1 MIIPVRIFDD
11 DLHLRIDGLCRTYHQ
26 ILGCIVHQGEPIFC
40 PRLLSFGCNLHRT
53 LAAGEEEIV
62 EQKLVEM
69 ACSHLCNVLYCL
81 AMLGIRVAEGLK
93 LIGLVDGVG
102 DTACHLNAL
111 FLEKLL
117 GLLQCSVI
125 DNQQVTM
132 GLEIDLV
139 NIQLT
144 GDGGP
149 CRLQPLGI
157 LHLVDLI
164 GTHIHRHLK
173 IVVLCLYGSRHT
185 QASHQP

>member
-1 MIIPVRIFDD
+1 
-11 DLHLRIDGLCRTYHQ
+11 
-26 ILGCIVHQGEPIFC
+26 
-40 PRLLSFGCNLHRT
+40 
-53 LAAGEEEIV
+53 
-62 EQKLVEM
+62 M

-81 AMLGIRVAEGLK
+81 AMLRIRVAEGLK
-93 LIGLVDGVG
+93 FVGLVDGVG

-117 GLLQCSVI
+117 GLLQCGVI

-139 NIQLT
+139 NIELT
-144 GDGGP
+144 RDGSP

-164 GTHIHRHLK
+164 GTHIHRNFK
-173 IVVLCLYGSRHT
+173 IVVLCL
-185 QASHQP
+185 